1 MPQFDPTWFAS
12 QIFWLVLIFAGFYWI
27 MSRKVLPRVGAVI
40 DAREQRIAGDLE
52 QAERLRAE
60 AQAALAAY
68 ESAIEGA
75 RTEARRVVIDA
86 QERIKR
92 HAEQVEADIARELD
106 AKAREA
112 EGRIAAAKREA
123 LGNVREIAVAA
134 AGAAVER
141 LVGGEVDPAR
151 IEAAV
156 DAGIEGAS

>member
-12 QIFWLVLIFAGFYWI
+12 QIFWLVIIFAGFYWI
-27 MSRKVLPRVGAVI
+27 MSRKVLPRVSEVI

-52 QAERLRAE
+52 QAERLRTE

-75 RTEARRVVIDA
+75 RSEARRVVLDA

-92 HAEQVEADIARELD
+92 RGAEVEASIARELE

-112 EGRIAAAKREA
+112 EARIGAAKTEA
-123 LGNVREIAVAA
+123 LSNVREIAVAA
-134 AGAAVER
+134 AGATVER
-141 LVGGEVDPAR
+141 LVGGEVDQGQV
-151 IEAAV
+151 EAAV
-156 DAGIEGAS
+156 DAGMTRAA